1 MKKVLLILLLAFA
14 VVWMGCELKTPETPQ
29 LNITQG
35 QLVLSKMVAVGN
47 SLTAGYQS
55 SGLRRDFQEHSYPY
69 LIAKQMGKADEF
81 EMPWIEAPGIGST
94 ELSDPNYVAGP
105 LEMTPEGP
113 KVLDSTLVTQ
123 VPSLLSNALLPR
135 PYDNLAVPGADLND
149 ALNTLSSEGN
159 GNAFFDIVLRNP
171 NLGNTSMIQQAIMLN
186 PTLILLWLGNND
198 VLGAAVDGGNLD
210 AITDQNDFQNRLN
223 SVLSQLRSNTSSFI
237 IMGNIPYVTDI
248 PFVNTLDGIFVDF
261 GPLGKL
267 PVMFDSNFQPIDFDT
282 SASGVLYL
290 PLQTAEQN
298 VEHITLPYLGI
309 YSKTGIG
316 IPDSADIAD
325 FLQLLGQDQATA
337 AYLAKQL
344 ELAIRANGLNPTGTP
359 MPGNLTLTTEE
370 TQAIKDAVDGF
381 NGIIAQLAQTYK
393 VAVFNANAM
402 LSTLNSTG
410 IDGFNGKYALVDP
423 VNTAFS
429 LDGVHPN
436 NAGYA
441 IIANQFIGIINQA
454 LGVSIPA
461 INTDQFRGQYAQT
474 GDSRQ
479 ALMEASY
486 QALSGVKHIF
496 IRETSND

>member
-1 MKKVLLILLLAFA
+1 MKKVLLVLLIAFA
-14 VVWMGCELKTPETPQ
+14 VVWMGCELKTPETPT
-29 LNITQG
+29 LNVTKG

-55 SGLRRDFQEHSYPY
+55 AGLRRDFQEHSYPY
-69 LIAKQMGKADEF
+69 QIAKQMGMAAEF
-81 EMPWIEAPGIGST
+81 EMPWIEAPGIGSKERT
-94 ELSDPNYVAGP
+94 DPNDVAGP
-105 LEMTPEGP
+105 LERTPEDP
-113 KVLDSTLVTQ
+113 KVLDSTLATQ
-123 VPSLLSNALLPR
+123 VPLLLSNALLPR

-186 PTLILLWLGNND
+186 PTLVLLWLGNND
-198 VLGAAVDGGNLD
+198 VLGAALEGGNLD
-210 AITDQNDFQNRLN
+210 AITSQNDFQTRLN
-223 SVLSQLRSNTSSFI
+223 NILAQLRSNTSSFI

-282 SASGVLYL
+282 SAAGVLYL

-298 VEHITLPYLGI
+298 VAHITLPYLSI

-325 FLQLLGQDQATA
+325 FLQVLGQDQATA
-337 AYLAKQL
+337 AYLAQQL
-344 ELAIRANGLNPTGTP
+344 ELAIRANGLNPTGIP
-359 MPGNLTLTTEE
+359 MPGSLTLTVEE
-370 TQAIKDAVDGF
+370 TQSIKDAVDGF
-381 NGIIAQLAQTYK
+381 NGIIAQLAQTYQ
-393 VAVFNANAM
+393 VAVFDANAM
-402 LSTLNSTG
+402 LSTLNENG
-410 IDGFNGKYALVDP
+410 IDGFNGKYALLDP

-441 IIANQFIGIINQA
+441 IVANQFIGIINQA
-454 LGVSIPA
+454 LGVNIPA
-461 INTDQFRGQYAQT
+461 INTDQYRGQYAQPQ
-474 GDSRQ
+474 SMRQ
-479 ALMEASY
+479 LLTETSY
-486 QALSGVKHIF
+486 QALNGVKHIF
-496 IRETSND
+496 VRKQQ

>member
-1 MKKVLLILLLAFA
+1 MKKVLLILIIAFS
-14 VVWMGCELKTPETPQ
+14 VVWLGCELKTPQTPK

-55 SGLRRDFQEHSYPY
+55 AGLRRDFQEHSYPY
-69 LIAKQMGKADEF
+69 QIAKQMGKADEF

-94 ELSDPNYVAGP
+94 ELTDPNYVAGP

-123 VPSLLSNALLPR
+123 VPLLLSNALLPR

-149 ALNTLSSEGN
+149 ALNTLTSEGN

-198 VLGAAVDGGNLD
+198 VLGAALEGGNLD
-210 AITDQNDFQNRLN
+210 AITPQDDFQSRLN
-223 SVLSQLRSNTSSFI
+223 SVLSQLRSNTSAFI
-237 IMGNIPYVTDI
+237 VMANVPYVTDI

-282 SASGVLYL
+282 SAAGVLYL

-298 VEHITLPYLGI
+298 VEHITLPYLSI
-309 YSKTGIG
+309 YSETGVG

-337 AYLAKQL
+337 AYLAAQL
-344 ELAIRANGLNPTGTP
+344 VAAIQANGLNPTGIP
-359 MPGNLTLTTEE
+359 MPGSLTITTDEAQ
-370 TQAIKDAVDGF
+370 TIKDAVDGF
-381 NGIIAQLAQTYK
+381 NSIIAQLAQTYQ
-393 VAVFNANAM
+393 VAVFDANAM
-402 LSTLNSTG
+402 LTQLNENG
-410 IDGFNGKYALVDP
+410 IDGFTGRYVLVDP

-441 IIANQFIGIINQA
+441 IVANQFIAIINQA
-454 LGVSIPA
+454 LGVNIPA
-461 INTDQFRGQYAQT
+461 LNTDEFRGQYVQNMS
-474 GDSRQ
+474 SRQ
-479 ALMEASY
+479 ELIKASY
-486 QALSGVKHIF
+486 RALTGVKSIF
-496 IRETSND
+496 VREPNH